1 VIYNLL
7 GIRLLQVSVLVECFE
22 QCEASTEASRK
33 MVRATHPKILA
44 LLAREVDRR
53 VSEALELDDRG
64 TASEGV

>member
-1 VIYNLL
+1 
-7 GIRLLQVSVLVECFE
+7 VECFE

-33 MVRATHPKILA
+33 VVRATHPKILA

-53 VSEALELDDRG
+53 VSEAVELDDRG